1 MNSDR
6 EALISQDN
14 SSTSSRNE
22 DDPVTHAIITSTL
35 TVCISSILA
44 GLVIGYSSPALAN
57 MERDPDIKMDALE
70 LSLFGSIPCL
80 TAAVGG
86 ILAGY
91 LASTIGRKRTIL
103 ITLVP
108 YALGFLLIFYSKKS
122 IASIIL
128 GRAITGLGM
137 GSSFVVPPMYISEI
151 SPNHARGFLGSFM
164 QIAVNL
170 GILFAYIGGR
180 YLDWKYL
187 ALLPCV
193 FIALQAISVSQIPES
208 PRYFISKF
216 DRPAAKRSLMELRQN
231 NSNLVNDLLQSLDS
245 STDSTSTS
253 LFSTKATTKAF
264 FMACGI
270 LIMQQFTGINV
281 IVFYTE
287 KIYQDAGIEDS
298 NMASIVMCMV
308 NIGVT
313 FISAKLVDLSGRKTL
328 LSVSGT
334 LMSVFLAIFALYFHV
349 GKTDGVW
356 YYTALAC
363 PMLYIMSFA
372 IGFGAIPSIYSS
384 EILPGSIKEKAL
396 SIGNFGNWTVGFF
409 NVLSFNSILVPML
422 GNSGAFLAYAIVVL
436 AEVAIVRRFYVETR
450 GKSLEQIETQLSE

>member
-1 MNSDR
+1 M
-6 EALISQDN
+6 
-14 SSTSSRNE
+14 
-22 DDPVTHAIITSTL
+22 
-35 TVCISSILA
+35 
-44 GLVIGYSSPALAN
+44 
-57 MERDPDIKMDALE
+57 
-70 LSLFGSIPCL
+70 
-80 TAAVGG
+80 GG

-91 LASTIGRKRTIL
+91 LASTVGRKRTIL
-103 ITLVP
+103 ITLIP
-108 YALGFLLIFYSKKS
+108 YIIGFLSIFYSQKS
-122 IASIIL
+122 ISIMIL
-128 GRAITGLGM
+128 GRAISGLGM

-151 SPNHARGFLGSFM
+151 SPSHARGFLGSFM

-180 YLDWKYL
+180 YLDWTNL
-187 ALLPCV
+187 ALLPCI
-193 FIALQAISVSQIPES
+193 FIALQALTVQQIPES
-208 PRYFISKF
+208 PRYYLSIL
-216 DRPAAKRSLMELRQN
+216 DRPAAKRSLMDLRQN
-231 NSNLVNDLLQSLDS
+231 NSHLVNELLQSLETS
-245 STDSTSTS
+245 SDTTSAS

-287 KIYQDAGIEDS
+287 KIYQTAGIKDS
-298 NMASIVMCMV
+298 NMASIVMCLV

-328 LSVSGT
+328 LSISGI
-334 LMSVFLAIFALYFHV
+334 LMSLFLAIFALYFHV

-384 EILPGSIKEKAL
+384 EILPSSIKEKAL

-422 GNSGAFLAYAIVVL
+422 GNSGAFLVYAVVVFIQ
-436 AEVAIVRRFYVETR
+436 VAIVKSLFLETK
-450 GKSLEQIETQLSE
+450 GKSLEEIEMKLSE